1 MIRLITIDNPRLGQ
15 AFIDY
20 MALKHIEIVM
30 SPDLEAM
37 FCLWLV
43 KDENLHEAEI
53 ELKQFL
59 AHPEDPKYRAA
70 SWQTDGKQKPLF
82 RYRSPSVLQLF
93 YAKAGYMTLGVCL
106 LCIVVFVLQVFGL
119 QQTMFNLLHFPT
131 SQTGA
136 WQIWRWVT
144 PAFLHFSILHIIFNL
159 LWWWYLGGDLE
170 KRLGAWKLAN
180 LLVLSS
186 AGSGIV
192 QYWSDGPG
200 FGGLS
205 GVVYALVGFIWMIG
219 WKRPELGLSIQKPL
233 LGFMLIWLV
242 IAFVQ
247 PFMPIANSAHV
258 AGLLIGMG
266 LGLYEAKRAPAN
278 A

>member
-1 MIRLITIDNPRLGQ
+1 MMRLITIDNPRLGQ

-20 MALKHIEIVM
+20 MALKHIEIKM
-30 SPDLEAM
+30 MPEAEAT
-37 FCLWLV
+37 FCLWLI
-43 KDENLHEAEI
+43 KDEHLQQTEI

-70 SWQTDGKQKPLF
+70 SWETDGRQKTSF
-82 RYRSPSVLQLF
+82 RYSSPSVLQLF
-93 YAKAGYMTLGVCL
+93 YAKAGYMTLGVML
-106 LCIVVFVLQVFGL
+106 LCIVVFVLQMFGL
-119 QQTMFNLLHFPT
+119 QQTMFNLLHFPA
-131 SQTGA
+131 SQSEG

-144 PAFLHFSILHIIFNL
+144 PAFLHFSVLHIIFNL

-170 KRLGAWKLAN
+170 KRLGALKLAN
-180 LLVLSS
+180 LLILSS

-233 LGFMLIWLV
+233 LGFMLVWLV

-266 LGLYEAKRAPAN
+266 LGLYESKRAPAN
-278 A
+278 V

>member
-1 MIRLITIDNPRLGQ
+1 MIRLITIDNPRVGQ

-20 MALKHIEIVM
+20 MALKHIEIM
-30 SPDLEAM
+30 MMPEAEAT
-37 FCLWLV
+37 FCLWLI
-43 KDENLHEAEI
+43 KDEHLHEAET

-70 SWQTDGKQKPLF
+70 SWETDGRQKTTF
-82 RYRSPSVLQLF
+82 RYNSPSVLQLF
-93 YAKAGYMTLGVCL
+93 YAKAGYMTLGVML
-106 LCIVVFVLQVFGL
+106 LCITVFVLQMFGL

-131 SQTGA
+131 SQNQA
-136 WQIWRWVT
+136 WEIWRWVS
-144 PAFLHFSILHIIFNL
+144 PAFLHFSVLHIIFNL

-170 KRLGAWKLAN
+170 KRLGALKLTN

-205 GVVYALVGFIWMIG
+205 GVVYALVGFIWIFG

-266 LGLYEAKRAPAN
+266 LGLYESKRVPAN
-278 A
+278 V